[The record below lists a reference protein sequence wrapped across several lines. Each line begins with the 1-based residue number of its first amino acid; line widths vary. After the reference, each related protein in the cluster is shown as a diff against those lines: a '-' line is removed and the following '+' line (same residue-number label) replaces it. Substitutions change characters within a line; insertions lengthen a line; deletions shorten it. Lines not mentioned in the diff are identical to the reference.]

1 MKKNLFI
8 VLLIF
13 FSSSLT
19 AQWVPCN
26 GPWTGSVNCFTN
38 IGTSVYAG
46 TEGNGIYISSNNGS
60 KWSPSS
66 VVGLSNHNVKCFLW
80 SGTNLYA
87 GTEGG
92 VFLSTNN
99 GVSWFGVN
107 SGLYNQNVNSLVLV
121 GSNIFAGTTGGV
133 FITSDNGASWY
144 YSSYG
149 LTDQNVN
156 SMIVLGNGIFA
167 GTTQGVFKS
176 IDNGNSWS
184 SANFGLI
191 NQNVNILFIN
201 GNTIW
206 AGTSYSSGA
215 ESIYKSTDYG
225 SSWFSSG
232 LSNLSVYSFALFS
245 SNIYAGTNSGIYRT
259 SDNGASWSSELGD
272 TKMQIK
278 SFYVSGSNLIAGTP
292 EAIFLTTNG
301 GTVWDAV
308 GYNRVYVWSLD
319 ASGPNFWATGYQHY
333 VYLSTNNGDS
343 WIPRI
348 NDLYPAFRYPEI
360 TSSGGNTY
368 VTFINNNLT
377 RTGVYKTTNDGL
389 NWQEIVN
396 LSNRDII
403 SIAAATDTM
412 IFLGFYYK
420 NGEYGIYR
428 LSSLYYPWGLYNEG
442 VWDIAIKDTNVFA
455 ATTNGIYRST
465 NGGFNWVNTGISGS
479 KLAVYGESVYSVA
492 TDYSSGR
499 GIYRTTDNGASW
511 YSIGLNDKPI
521 MGLAVYENKVIA
533 GVYGEGFYITTDDG
547 TNWYPRN
554 EGLDS
559 IPDNISDIVIKN
571 GVVFSSF
578 DAASIWKRNLS
589 DITEIK
595 ENPVEIPT
603 IFSLSQNYPNPFNP
617 TTTIKYSVPKIIN
630 NQSSIVNLKIYDIL
644 GREIA
649 TLVNEEKTPGM
660 YEVEFNAKSL
670 SSGIYFYKLA
680 VGSFTATKKLILLK

>member
-1 MKKNLFI
+1 MKKNIFI
-8 VLLIF
+8 VVFLFFTNLLN
-13 FSSSLT
+13 
-19 AQWVPCN
+19 AQWVPGN
-26 GPWTGSVNCFTN
+26 GPWSGSVNCFTN

-66 VVGLSNHNVKCFLW
+66 VVGLSNYNVKCFLW

-107 SGLYNQNVNSLVLV
+107 SGLYNSNVNSLVLV

-144 YSSYG
+144 NSSYG

-156 SMIVLGNGIFA
+156 SIIVLGNGIFA
-167 GTTQGVFKS
+167 GTNQGIFKS

-191 NQNVNILFIN
+191 NQYVNTLFIN
-201 GNTIW
+201 DNTIW
-206 AGTSYSSGA
+206 AGTSYSPGA
-215 ESIYKSTDYG
+215 ESVYKSTDYG

-232 LSNLSVYSFALFS
+232 LSNLSIFSFALFS
-245 SNIYAGTNSGIYRT
+245 SNIYAGTGSGIYRT
-259 SDNGASWSSELGD
+259 SDKGAAWSSELGN

-292 EAIFLTTNG
+292 EAIFLSTNG

-319 ASGPNFWATGYQHY
+319 ASGPNLWATGYQHY

-396 LSNRDII
+396 WPNRHIT
-403 SIAAATDTM
+403 SIAAGLDTM
-412 IFLGFYYK
+412 IFLGLYHK
-420 NGEYGIYR
+420 NGEYGITCF
-428 LSSLYYPWGLYNEG
+428 SSQFQYYSEGLYDEG

-455 ATTNGIYRST
+455 ATLNGIYRST
-465 NGGFNWVNTGISGS
+465 NSGFSWVNTGIPAN
-479 KLAVYGESVYSVA
+479 KLAVYGESVYAVN
-492 TDYSSGR
+492 SGG
-499 GIYRTTDNGASW
+499 GIYRTTDNGDNW
-511 YSIGLNDKPI
+511 YSIGLNDKYI
-521 MGLAVYENKVIA
+521 QGLAVYENKVIA

-559 IPDNISDIVIKN
+559 IPDNITDIVIKN

-578 DAASIWKRNLS
+578 DDASIWKRSLS

-595 ENPVEIPT
+595 ENSVEIPT

-617 TTTIKYSVPKIIN
+617 KTVISWQLPI
-630 NQSSIVNLKIYDIL
+630 SSHVSLKVYDVI
-644 GREIA
+644 GNEVA
-649 TLVNEEKTPGM
+649 VLVNEFKSTGT
-660 YEVEFNAKSL
+660 YKVEFDGSRLA
-670 SSGIYFYKLA
+670 SGVYFYRLQA
-680 VGSFTATKKLILLK
+680 GNFNSVKKLVLMK